1 MTAAR
6 VDFSCTRG
14 TAFTAQ
20 VVVKNPNL
28 QLAGLRYWD
37 SRMQVRRTYGSTSP
51 LVEFT
56 STNGRSTQDSETA
69 KITLSLSAEDTSE
82 LETGDHVYDLE
93 VFSTGS
99 WPAVLRLIQGIF
111 SVE

>member
-28 QLAGLRYWD
+28 QLAGLLYWD
-37 SRMQVRRTYGSTSP
+37 ARMQVRRTYGSSSP

-56 STNGRSTQDSETA
+56 ATNGRITQDSETA

-82 LETGDHVYDLE
+82 LETVDHVYDLE
-93 VFSTGS
+93 VVSTGS
-99 WPAVLRLIQGIF
+99 RPAVLRLIQGIF

>member
-28 QLAGLRYWD
+28 QLAGLLYWD
-37 SRMQVRRTYGSTSP
+37 SRMQVRRTYGSSSP

-56 STNGRSTQDSETA
+56 STNGRITQDSETA

-93 VFSTGS
+93 VVSTGS
-99 WPAVLRLIQGIF
+99 RPAVLRLIQGIF